1 MVAANKN
8 RAKLAYAF
16 RHFIGIGAI
25 ADDIAKIE
33 DTIMRW
39 RRLQA
44 GLQGFQIRMNVR
56 NDEYAHA
63 NP

>member
-1 MVAANKN
+1 
-8 RAKLAYAF
+8 
-16 RHFIGIGAI
+16 
-25 ADDIAKIE
+25 
-33 DTIMRW
+33 MRW